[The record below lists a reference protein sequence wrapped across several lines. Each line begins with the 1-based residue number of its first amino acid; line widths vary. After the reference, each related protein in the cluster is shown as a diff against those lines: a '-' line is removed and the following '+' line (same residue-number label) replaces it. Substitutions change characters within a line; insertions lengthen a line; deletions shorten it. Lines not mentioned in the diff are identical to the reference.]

1 MQGLLRRHAE
11 ETGSQLA
18 QRLLDDLET
27 TCARLTKV
35 LPRDYSTV
43 LGIRADAERD
53 GLDPDGTEV
62 HPNDHVNCSQSS
74 NDVFPTSVHVAV
86 TQGVVEKLL
95 PALAHLAA
103 SLEAKAEA
111 LEEGLTEDETAAK
124 MMEALHG

>member
-1 MQGLLRRHAE
+1 MNLQSRTSGELQLLELDDDDRATVQGLLRRHAE

-53 GLDPDGTEV
+53 GLDPDGTEAW
-62 HPNDHVNCSQSS
+62 NQI
-74 NDVFPTSVHVAV
+74 
-86 TQGVVEKLL
+86 
-95 PALAHLAA
+95 
-103 SLEAKAEA
+103 LEATTR
-111 LEEGLTEDETAAK
+111 G
-124 MMEALHG
+124 